1 MPLFRFHTIYSGTGL
16 SYKIAKLSENR
27 SYKVRLY
34 ASNDAGQ
41 GPYSQLYEFKTAY
54 AHPPP
59 LKGKYKQNDLKKYRP
74 DSYEIS
80 LKYSL
85 TTEYILFPAAPRV
98 TGITEDG
105 CLVEWSPVKLPPSQ
119 GELHYRVQLTKVRES
134 DSKIVSLEIPNETI

>member
-1 MPLFRFHTIYSGTGL
+1 MIFAFVRRNNYSLIRLCSLIQWNNQKLFYVRFHTIYSGTGV

-59 LKGKYKQNDLKKYRP
+59 LKGKN
-74 DSYEIS
+74 
-80 LKYSL
+80 
-85 TTEYILFPAAPRV
+85 
-98 TGITEDG
+98 
-105 CLVEWSPVKLPPSQ
+105 
-119 GELHYRVQLTKVRES
+119 EL
-134 DSKIVSLEIPNETI
+134 

>member
-1 MPLFRFHTIYSGTGL
+1 MTLSRFHTIYSGTGL

-59 LKGKYKQNDLKKYRP
+59 LKGTDKQNDFKESRL
-74 DSYEIS
+74 DSYQIS
-80 LKYSL
+80 LTYFIDNRIYSFSSC
-85 TTEYILFPAAPRV
+85 T
-98 TGITEDG
+98 
-105 CLVEWSPVKLPPSQ
+105 
-119 GELHYRVQLTKVRES
+119 
-134 DSKIVSLEIPNETI
+134 